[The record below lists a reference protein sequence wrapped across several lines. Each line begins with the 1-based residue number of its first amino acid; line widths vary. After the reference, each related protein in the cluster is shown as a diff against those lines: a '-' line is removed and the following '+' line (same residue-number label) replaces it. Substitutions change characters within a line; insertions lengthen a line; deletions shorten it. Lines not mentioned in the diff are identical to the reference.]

1 MQPEAATVIRK
12 KLSDRRQNTGCAIA
26 SLRVLPGTDSMDLA
40 RLAASPPGRSLS
52 RNSAFGTV
60 TRKISRPIIA

>member
-1 MQPEAATVIRK
+1 MQPEAAIVIRK

-26 SLRVLPGTDSMDLA
+26 SRRVLPAADSMDVA
-40 RLAASPPGRSLS
+40 RLATAPPGRSLS